1 MNEDKRASMFTVRD
15 AEDAMITFSIFAF
28 SIIVG
33 VFLHALI
40 LKSSGMSEAFYTV
53 AYNISKILSASTL
66 LTIFEEGVDIMFR
79 RLRASLARDK
89 KLKEEAKAKG
99 YAQGYQDGYEKA
111 KAENGEGSQNSAEK
125 SPKTMHKGN
134 IS

>member
-1 MNEDKRASMFTVRD
+1 MFTVRD

-40 LKSSGMSEAFYTV
+40 LKSSGISEAFYTV
-53 AYNISKILSASTL
+53 AYNVSKILSASTL

-79 RLRASLARDK
+79 RLRASLTRDK
-89 KLKEEAKAKG
+89 KLKSEA
-99 YAQGYQDGYEKA
+99 YSQGYKDGYEKA
-111 KAENGEGSQNSAEK
+111 KAENREGGQDSAEK
-125 SPKTMHKGN
+125 SPKTPHKR
-134 IS
+134 SKSS